1 MQNTVC
7 RMAIAGPH
15 KFLFE
20 INDFL
25 FVKTFIQMAD
35 IIDHLIVCLADRSRC
50 QLIVIVIEASPVK
63 VFIQVIG
70 KEQHRT
76 LKQRIFKYQ

>member
-1 MQNTVC
+1 MTQFQTVITIRKNHMQNTVC

-35 IIDHLIVCLADRSRC
+35 IIDHLIAH
-50 QLIVIVIEASPVK
+50 A
-63 VFIQVIG
+63 
-70 KEQHRT
+70 
-76 LKQRIFKYQ
+76 RINAYPEGILHDAVGVG